1 MNNISQQNSNEIYE
15 FEFDLEKISQSDSV
29 QIKRRN
35 EIYYEI
41 YKEAKRKAKI
51 ARDLALSSYL
61 EAKHIKNTY
70 LLEDT
75 DDSDFDEDS
84 FTKDLNHII

>member
-1 MNNISQQNSNEIYE
+1 M
-15 FEFDLEKISQSDSV
+15 EKISQSDSV

-75 DDSDFDEDS
+75 DDSDFDEES